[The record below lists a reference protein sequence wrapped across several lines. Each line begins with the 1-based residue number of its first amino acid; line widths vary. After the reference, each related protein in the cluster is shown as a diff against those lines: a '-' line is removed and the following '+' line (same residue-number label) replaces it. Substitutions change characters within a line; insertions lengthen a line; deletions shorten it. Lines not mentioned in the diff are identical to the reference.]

1 VSVREDLQSPGISA
15 ERRLVA
21 PGALAGLH
29 RPVWIAFALLVGLV
43 AIMQSLWY
51 VDYVGKD
58 NDDVMRLVVV
68 RDLLAGQG
76 WFDPMQYR
84 LGLEGGT
91 PMHWSRLIDL
101 PIAALILFFSTVL
114 PEMQAEAA
122 ALFVWPLLTTIPVLY
137 AAAAGARRLSGG
149 ADSRVAA
156 VLGLVAAFLFVLS
169 VGRFRPGAIDHHNV
183 QMAIVAV
190 LAACLVQPFAR
201 TGAYALG
208 GLAAALAIAVGAETT
223 PQIAIACAAMAG
235 LWLWSGEPARRA
247 AMAFGLTLALALT
260 AFFYLTIPPAR
271 YGTVVCDA
279 LSLGFYA
286 IGAVGAAGLCLAAA
300 ALSGRTLPVRFA
312 GLAVVGAATG
322 LTALLVAPQ
331 CLSNPLASLDPL
343 LVRMWLS
350 SVTEAQPVWRQL
362 AYEPFTAGGYYVVPL
377 IALLCAAFA
386 VRSGRMV
393 REHLV
398 LAAMIAV
405 AYAIALIQVR
415 GAVFSN
421 LLSLFVLAP
430 VVASLRSRSN
440 ADPKNA
446 GKGLAFAGMALAS
459 IPFVWALAGALASTG
474 YDTLTGKVEAAASAS
489 DDRAA
494 CLQQAAMAPLA
505 AEPDGV
511 VANVSNVGATVLRYT
526 GHRTL
531 SAPYHRNQAGMLA
544 ELQIGLS
551 RPEEARRYLDEA
563 GVTLIAFCASDPQVG
578 NMAREAP
585 DGLYAELRTGRV
597 PDWLEPVP
605 GTLGQPLEIFRY
617 RP

>member
-1 VSVREDLQSPGISA
+1 MSVRENLQSPA
-15 ERRLVA
+15 LPTDRRLA
-21 PGALAGLH
+21 GPGALAGLH

-43 AIMQSLWY
+43 AVMHVLWY

-101 PIAALILFFSTVL
+101 PIAALILFFSTFL
-114 PEMQAEAA
+114 SQTRAEAA
-122 ALFVWPLLTTIPVLY
+122 ALFVWPLLTTIPLLY
-137 AAAAGARRLSGG
+137 SAAAGSRRLSGG
-149 ADSRVAA
+149 ADSRAA
-156 VLGLVAAFLFVLS
+156 AILGLAAAFLFVLS

-201 TGAYALG
+201 RSAYTLG
-208 GLAAALAIAVGAETT
+208 GFVAALAIAVGAETT
-223 PQIAIACAAMAG
+223 PQIAIACATVAG
-235 LWLWSGEPARRA
+235 LWLWFGETARRA
-247 AMAFGLTLALALT
+247 TIAFGLTLALALT

-271 YGTVVCDA
+271 YGAVVCDA

-286 IGAVGAAGLCLAAA
+286 IATVGAGGLCLVAAT
-300 ALSGRTLPVRFA
+300 LSRRSLPVRLV
-312 GLAVVGAATG
+312 GLVAVGAATG
-322 LTALLVAPQ
+322 LTTLLVAPQ
-331 CLSNPLASLDPL
+331 CLSNPLSNLDPL

-362 AYEPFTAGGYYVVPL
+362 AYEPFTAGGYYLVPL
-377 IALLCAAFA
+377 IALFCAALA
-386 VRSGRMV
+386 IRQGRMV

-398 LAAMIAV
+398 LVAMIAV

-421 LLSLFVLAP
+421 LLSIFVLAP
-430 VVASLRSRSN
+430 VVAGLRARSN
-440 ADPKNA
+440 ADPKN
-446 GKGLAFAGMALAS
+446 GTKGLAFAAMALAS
-459 IPFVWALAGALASTG
+459 VPFVWALAGSLVSSGYHALAGETE
-474 YDTLTGKVEAAASAS
+474 TAAVET
-489 DDRAA
+489 DEGAA
-494 CLQQAAMAPLA
+494 CLTSEAMAPLA

-511 VANVSNVGATVLRYT
+511 VANVSNLGATVLRYT

-544 ELQIGLS
+544 ELHIGLS
-551 RPEEARRYLDEA
+551 PREEARRYLDAA
-563 GVTLIAFCASDPQVG
+563 GVTLVAFCGSDPQIG
-578 NMAREAP
+578 NFERDAP
-585 DGLYAELRTGRV
+585 DGLYAQLRKGQV

-605 GTLGQPLEIFRY
+605 GTLGKPLEIFRY